1 MKPTEEWRKLLFNLS
16 DQAFFD
22 LVRNYL
28 GDIHTPFNKHNLLD
42 QLEAFLLNKSNL
54 EQIVSMI
61 DSSDAAL
68 LTAIDFL
75 GNPSVEQL
83 YALFSDEKPYY
94 SFYTHLMNL
103 EERLLVCPETS
114 EKNLQTVVISPIFR
128 DELRKRVIDVDLLLE
143 CRKAAIKRN
152 SKCSWYDVPVIS
164 AFVSGI
170 MSKKGKNAKI
180 IPGRNM
186 SAEYGEMIKTVLIK
200 NSLLDQSGRHLVP
213 VPENFRKLFSFD
225 NSEVSRFFIQ
235 SYLADDPLDVLIY
248 ENIRTDRSYSD
259 RSFARLVRC
268 TAWLAGLEPGDI
280 QAHKEKLL
288 EANLV
293 LEEGTG
299 LRKLTSAQSRDN
311 GKIVVQPDFSLY
323 VQGPLSLEENMT
335 VAFYSE
341 IREMD
346 VISRWEV
353 TRESFMRGI
362 RSGISAGSFIRLLED
377 KSGSPLPQNILFS
390 FKSWEEECHGIA
402 VFRGCVIKVDGRFS
416 KLLDNNNLFM
426 GYVKEKLA
434 DGLYLVLEE
443 KFPDAMKVVEGVS
456 GQNLSMILSPEKN
469 SPDILMQAGQKM
481 DFSRFQNYEKP
492 DSKVKK
498 HNISEK
504 FLEKIESLDITKEQ
518 KEVLADRVYRKLI
531 LTDKQLDGGNVRY
544 ELMEARGLDYNR
556 KVRLC
561 QHVMEAG
568 GAFLELTF
576 GNNET
581 LLMKPVQLKK
591 SGNDMLLTGDEIPD
605 GSPVH
610 VQLRKIRYMRKV
622 RTSLMG

>member
-54 EQIVSMI
+54 DQIVSMI

-83 YALFSDEKPYY
+83 YALFRDEKPYY

-346 VISRWEV
+346 VISRW
-353 TRESFMRGI
+353 
-362 RSGISAGSFIRLLED
+362 
-377 KSGSPLPQNILFS
+377 
-390 FKSWEEECHGIA
+390 
-402 VFRGCVIKVDGRFS
+402 
-416 KLLDNNNLFM
+416 
-426 GYVKEKLA
+426 
-434 DGLYLVLEE
+434 
-443 KFPDAMKVVEGVS
+443 
-456 GQNLSMILSPEKN
+456 
-469 SPDILMQAGQKM
+469 
-481 DFSRFQNYEKP
+481 
-492 DSKVKK
+492 
-498 HNISEK
+498 
-504 FLEKIESLDITKEQ
+504 
-518 KEVLADRVYRKLI
+518 
-531 LTDKQLDGGNVRY
+531 
-544 ELMEARGLDYNR
+544 
-556 KVRLC
+556 
-561 QHVMEAG
+561 
-568 GAFLELTF
+568 
-576 GNNET
+576 
-581 LLMKPVQLKK
+581 
-591 SGNDMLLTGDEIPD
+591 
-605 GSPVH
+605 
-610 VQLRKIRYMRKV
+610 
-622 RTSLMG
+622 